1 MKNKAKNPPRSKTTP
16 EQLRALARVYEKR
29 GNKSQANK
37 LNMQAL
43 KLEAKNNAQARRK
56 QLKTTTQAPAWV
68 DQDHMTRAG
77 LARALQRSLEDR
89 ALTYGPAALVQMDEG
104 DLFNLRTLRIIRGE
118 EAQALID
125 KRNKLLAR
133 ARRPA
138 KANLKKHLQFR
149 IRFAENVIKDLPKLR
164 ERLAKLEAKEAE
176 TIAKLKAAQK
186 TPRPTRSL
194 GRKAPTVRDE
204 LRKGRTRDGK
214 PSKGRAAK

>member
-1 MKNKAKNPPRSKTTP
+1 MKHKAKNPPRSKPRKITP
-16 EQLRALARVYEKR
+16 ELLRALARANEKN

-43 KLEAKNNAQARRK
+43 KLEAKNNAEARRK

-77 LARALQRSLEDR
+77 LARAIQRSLEDR

-104 DLFNLRTLRIIRGE
+104 DLFNLRTLRILRGE

-125 KRNKLLAR
+125 KRNKRIAR
-133 ARRPA
+133 CRRPA
-138 KANLKKHLQFR
+138 KANLKKHLQSQIKQVER
-149 IRFAENVIKDLPKLR
+149 IASSLPKLR
-164 ERLAKLEAKEAE
+164 ARLAKLEAKEA
-176 TIAKLKAAQK
+176 
-186 TPRPTRSL
+186 
-194 GRKAPTVRDE
+194 KAPTVRDE

-214 PSKGRAAK
+214 PSKGRAVK